1 MVWGSFPGKGE
12 NARWPR
18 GHRAFSFW
26 RTKERKEESAIG
38 TIRAGRAVL
47 MDSFTITRKYEQ
59 AVKNLKRNCKS
70 GSASNNIRPAGDPTG
85 RILLFE
91 EREKRRIRCVKRF
104 GLLSAPLGEFL
115 GPAGL
120 VPFDIF
126 SLVRNFE
133 WIMNE
138 SKTNF
143 ELYIKP
149 RIAGHRSCRYLE
161 SE

>member
-1 MVWGSFPGKGE
+1 MPD
-12 NARWPR
+12 
-18 GHRAFSFW
+18 GHGVIGHFHFG
-26 RTKERKEESAIG
+26 ERKKEKRSLPSV
-38 TIRAGRAVL
+38 RSVRGRAVL
-47 MDSFTITRKYEQ
+47 MDSFTITRKFEQ

-104 GLLSAPLGEFL
+104 GPLSAPLGEFL

-138 SKTNF
+138 SGTNF
-143 ELYIKP
+143 ELYIKL